1 MSSLTSNAELS
12 YMHVQ
17 RSWGGDIDYLR
28 VYYRTSSSGSWTLIT
43 GQSYTSAVAS
53 WTAREAITLPNSA
66 GCSAYQIAFE
76 MEDNYGYGVG
86 IDYVRITPPPTCP
99 KTGIPTASS
108 ITTDAATISWTP
120 VGTESTWNLRYKKA
134 NAASWTEVKGLT
146 SASHNLTGL
155 SSGTTYNYEV
165 QADCGGGDKSDWNA
179 GTDFPT
185 ECATATLP
193 FEPVITAGSKPNC
206 WTIADA
212 SWGDAYSGRWYTYV
226 YSSKNCLRYLG
237 AKGSL
242 EAFVQTPSIV
252 LSGKATL
259 KFKYANY
266 NSGRRCPA
274 KVYISDGTTT
284 KTVTLTN
291 TDNATLVDAEID
303 LSNVSGTNF
312 TGKTI
317 TIKFSGSGHSS
328 SSGTGYVWIA
338 DIKIEAEQD
347 CSAPQNVALSGSSIS
362 TADFAWDA
370 NAGVDSYKYCVV
382 AQGEAADWSGDLTA
396 NTNSAH
402 IDGLT
407 VGNYTFYV
415 KCACGTAA
423 TSLDFEIVSCPSV
436 SSVTLSNPLY
446 NGITVNWATS
456 ASTNCD
462 VRYKE
467 AGDADWTSAGTNI
480 SATTKTISG
489 LIPGGT
495 YSFEVKSSC
504 GETWVAAGETYAP
517 EWPIPGTP
525 AISDYSD
532 VSVTATWTAA
542 TDADGYEYVVMPG
555 TTAADW
561 TSPTAV
567 NALTTSLTGLAGAT
581 NYTVYLRAKYGSAR
595 SAEVSANFTT
605 VCVAPTNLVKGE
617 VTYTTAQFSWSQ
629 GSADD
634 QYQYVLSNGTEA
646 PTWQNGTTLEAGVR
660 TVTVPVESGNNYTF
674 YVRSVYNGSSYSSAV
689 SENFNTPCPPKASLP
704 YTCGFESTD
713 EDPFASNGSYNPCW
727 KRIGSPVAS
736 STYKHSGSRSL
747 CFTGTSEQYAILPE
761 FENAV
766 KGMQISFWHRNYF
779 PTSYASTLT
788 LGTMTDP
795 TDASTF
801 TAIKS
806 MSQTNVFVEVVEE
819 SLAGAGASDHYIAF
833 KYTGSSS
840 LSAAYLDD
848 ITVEVLPSCLK
859 PSGVAASNE
868 TGTTADLSWTSTA
881 SAWKIQYSTT
891 SDFSSDVHE
900 VNANT
905 NPFTLTGLTPNH
917 TTYYARV
924 KADCGGGDLSDWSN
938 VSDPFQT
945 ECADITVDADHE
957 WTENFNNQTVNQ
969 LPACW
974 SAAGNTTAVY
984 VVSSSS
990 YLTLSSKALYFSGG
1004 SGTEAIAILPD
1015 VTTDVNTLQIAFSHV
1030 EESTSSS
1037 GKVRFGY
1044 YKDAA
1049 FTALKTCDYSTSS
1062 SAWKDEAA
1070 FAIAGVPS
1078 GAKLAFA
1085 YKPNSS
1091 GWTAAID
1098 NITISLAASCAVP
1111 SDVVGE
1117 GLSTTTA
1124 SISWTAGGEET
1135 AWKLQYSTDGENW
1148 TDANEGNNITDNP
1161 YELTD
1166 LSAGTTYYAR
1176 VKADCGSDLS
1186 DWSAAS
1192 AGFKTDCNA
1201 VELADFATETFAT
1214 SSVPDCWK
1222 VTTVGDKSW
1231 ATTTSNYQRH
1241 SSPYAMQFAA
1251 YTEVGNYSDLI
1262 SPAITLTED
1271 AFLKFYLYNSYSSD
1285 PVVGEVY
1292 IQYESTTTKIYD
1304 FVVTNNVEQQVV
1316 DLAAYTGKTA
1326 KFIFR
1331 GHGNGQSNYRYAA
1344 IDDVEVV
1351 AKPCDAPTEL
1361 SKVESSSSVVL
1372 SWTDDAASK
1381 WNLRWREVTEPESA
1395 WNNVENLVAKNLT
1408 LAVADGLAFE
1418 KTYQAQVQAVCSDV
1432 KSSAWGDLISFGLI
1446 CGSAPTNLTVS
1457 ARSTNSATLTWE
1469 GAESAFQ
1476 LETSLDGDTW
1486 ESPIAVNAKT
1496 YGLTELTAGQ
1506 TYYVRVQNACGG
1518 DFTTTSFKTWC
1529 GLQDAAELPLNVTSF
1544 SNPLP
1549 ACWEVTFKGE
1559 WSGISGSKI
1568 CFYGTEEQWVV
1579 LPAYDIDLNK
1589 LSVTF
1594 TFTTSSATATFGY
1607 LDAPNGEFHA
1617 FASQPTSGVE
1627 LDLAA
1632 EASAPKYI
1640 AVRYNGGSSDYN
1652 SVTIS
1657 SISIRKTPGC
1667 FKPTG
1672 VAGTPGVGSASINW
1686 TNGGSEEAWNIQ
1698 YKLASVASWDGAA
1711 QVAASTKPFELTG
1724 LEQGVTYKVRVQA
1737 ACAGEDPSDWSDE
1750 AEFTTDCDVIAA
1762 LPFIETFDAALSNCW
1777 DITDEETTWYA
1788 HSVFGGELRLPGGK
1802 TASGHLVKLPN
1813 ITAYLTNAAMT
1824 IEYKATTGANTA
1836 VPQVGYIDGEGE
1848 FQELAALAKSNTTT
1862 EARVALA
1869 TANGKRLALRY
1880 DDGTSEG
1887 NFDIAEIRILEQVT
1901 LADNEDN
1908 AGKLSA
1914 NLNKVVDVTLGRT
1927 IFCDGDYNTICLPF
1941 DLSEEQLAE
1950 SPLAGATFKAFKY
1963 AMIEPEELQ
1972 VRVIDVE
1979 GGLQAGVPYLL
1990 KMTADENLVSPLFT
2004 NVTISATAGKTVGQD
2019 QAVKFIGTFAP
2030 VAFEKG
2036 NQSTLFVHT
2045 NNNLT
2050 WSGKDNTSL
2059 KAFRAYFQR
2068 TSAPTSAPLK
2078 PGMRARIVEH
2088 NEATTGIN
2096 NTNVENV
2103 TLKFIENDQ
2112 VVIIRNGVKYNIQGQ
2127 VISK

>member
-1 MSSLTSNAELS
+1 MWGETLEVANSTASNNAYIPFYGNYADTKNTRSQTIYPASLLTDLDDCTITSVKFISMTASAAWKNDYNSFAVKVSMKNLGASASLNYNDKTYKWNFNETADGDIVYEGVIGISGNEMQIDLTTPFAYTKGSSIMIDIVVTAKGSYIDAKFYGVNHTELS
-12 YMHVQ
+12 NYIAGCTKNGYTYADTHKSYFVPHT
-17 RSWGGDIDYLR
+17 IFTYAA
-28 VYYRTSSSGSWTLIT
+28 SSSCKNPT
-43 GQSYTSAVAS
+43 GVNAAVAS
-53 WTAREAITLPNSA
+53 GSSATIAWT
-66 GCSAYQIAFE
+66 
-76 MEDNYGYGVG
+76 D
-86 IDYVRITPPPTCP
+86 
-99 KTGIPTASS
+99 
-108 ITTDAATISWTP
+108 DAASAWQVRYSSDNGTSWSDA
-120 VGTESTWNLRYKKA
+120 V
-134 NAASWTEVKGLT
+134 AATTNPFTLSGLT
-146 SASHNLTGL
+146 E
-155 SSGTTYNYEV
+155 GTTYNV
-165 QADCGGGDKSDWNA
+165 QVRANCGEGDENKSEWVNA
-179 GTDFPT
+179 
-185 ECATATLP
+185 E
-193 FEPVITAGSKPNC
+193 S
-206 WTIADA
+206 
-212 SWGDAYSGRWYTYV
+212 
-226 YSSKNCLRYLG
+226 
-237 AKGSL
+237 
-242 EAFVQTPSIV
+242 
-252 LSGKATL
+252 
-259 KFKYANY
+259 
-266 NSGRRCPA
+266 
-274 KVYISDGTTT
+274 
-284 KTVTLTN
+284 TVT
-291 TDNATLVDAEID
+291 
-303 LSNVSGTNF
+303 
-312 TGKTI
+312 
-317 TIKFSGSGHSS
+317 
-328 SSGTGYVWIA
+328 
-338 DIKIEAEQD
+338 
-347 CSAPQNVALSGSSIS
+347 P
-362 TADFAWDA
+362 
-370 NAGVDSYKYCVV
+370 
-382 AQGEAADWSGDLTA
+382 
-396 NTNSAH
+396 
-402 IDGLT
+402 
-407 VGNYTFYV
+407 
-415 KCACGTAA
+415 
-423 TSLDFEIVSCPSV
+423 VSCASV
-436 SSVTLSNPLY
+436 TGVTLSNKLY
-446 NGITVNWATS
+446 NAVTVNWTLNAT
-456 ASTNCD
+456 ANCD

-480 SATTKTISG
+480 SATAKTISG
-489 LIPGGT
+489 LVPGGT

-504 GETWVAAGETYAP
+504 GDSWVAAGETYAP

-833 KYTGSSS
+833 KYTGSSQY
-840 LSAAYLDD
+840 SAVYLDD

-868 TGTTADLSWTSTA
+868 TGTTADLAWTSTA

-1148 TDANEGNNITDNP
+1148 TDANEGNNITSNP
-1161 YELTD
+1161 YELTG
-1166 LSAGTTYYAR
+1166 LSAGTTYFAR
-1176 VKADCGSDLS
+1176 VKADCGGDLS

-1496 YGLTELTAGQ
+1496 YNLTGLSAGT
-1506 TYYVRVQNACGG
+1506 TYFVRVQNACGG
-1518 DFTTTSFKTWC
+1518 DFVSTSFKTWC
-1529 GLQDAAELPLNVTSF
+1529 DSKLSLPVNLTSF
-1544 SNPLP
+1544 SAIP
-1549 ACWEVTFKGE
+1549 ACWEESPAGAVEVANSKLCFVGE
-1559 WSGISGSKI
+1559 GER
-1568 CFYGTEEQWVV
+1568 FLY
-1579 LPAYDIDLNK
+1579 LPQTSIDLNL
-1589 LSVTF
+1589 LSATF
-1594 TFTTSSATATFGY
+1594 TFSGSLEFGY
-1607 LDAPNGEFHA
+1607 IDAPNGAFHA
-1617 FASQPTSGVE
+1617 FASQPTPGIE
-1627 LDLAA
+1627 IDLVD
-1632 EASAPKYI
+1632 EVDAPKYI
-1640 AVRYNGGSSDYN
+1640 AIRYNGASSWAQ
-1652 SVTIS
+1652 SSIS
-1657 SISIRKTPGC
+1657 AISIRKTPNC
-1667 FKPTG
+1667 LVPTD
-1672 VAGTPGVGSASINW
+1672 VAGAPSVGGAEISW
-1686 TNGGSEEAWNIQ
+1686 TAGGSETAWNIQ

-1711 QVAASTKPFELTG
+1711 QVAASTNPFELTG

-1777 DITDEETTWYA
+1777 DITDEETSWYA

-1802 TASGHLVKLPN
+1802 EASGHLVKLPN
-1813 ITAYLTNAAMT
+1813 ITASITNAVMT
-1824 IEYKATTGANTA
+1824 LEYKATTGANTA
-1836 VPQVGYIDGEGE
+1836 VPQVGYIDDLGD
-1848 FQELAALAKSNTTT
+1848 FQELAALDKSNTTT
-1862 EARVALA
+1862 EVRVALA

-1990 KMTADENLVSPLFT
+1990 KMTADENLVSPLFK

-2103 TLKFIENDQ
+2103 TLKFIENGQ

>member
-1 MSSLTSNAELS
+1 MFKKIYLFLTLLTAFLWLGSGTAWGETLTVMDDDYYNQYVPVDGYNLDGAQHNQLLLLSSELTAMNGSNITAIKFYLDKTGHAWYNSSKIPNVTFRLAEVTNTSLSSLVTVDESFTTVYSGSINFSFAEKEWNITFDEPYSYNGGNLLIDIQTSTGGS
-12 YMHVQ
+12 YIKKNGSTYMRFYTTYISGRAMKGSTAHGYCPKTTFTYEEAGPSCADPTEVKASVESATSARIEWTEAGSATAWQ
-17 RSWGGDIDYLR
+17 
-28 VYYRTSSSGSWTLIT
+28 VRTSSDGGANW
-43 GQSYTSAVAS
+43 G
-53 WTAREAITLPNSA
+53 
-66 GCSAYQIAFE
+66 
-76 MEDNYGYGVG
+76 D
-86 IDYVRITPPPTCP
+86 
-99 KTGIPTASS
+99 PTA
-108 ITTDAATISWTP
+108 
-120 VGTESTWNLRYKKA
+120 A
-134 NAASWTEVKGLT
+134 NTNPFT
-146 SASHNLTGL
+146 LTGL
-155 SSGTTYNYEV
+155 TEGTTYNV
-165 QADCGGGDKSDWNA
+165 Q
-179 GTDFPT
+179 
-185 ECATATLP
+185 
-193 FEPVITAGSKPNC
+193 V
-206 WTIADA
+206 
-212 SWGDAYSGRWYTYV
+212 R
-226 YSSKNCLRYLG
+226 
-237 AKGSL
+237 AKCDEELFS
-242 EAFVQTPSIV
+242 EW
-252 LSGKATL
+252 
-259 KFKYANY
+259 
-266 NSGRRCPA
+266 
-274 KVYISDGTTT
+274 
-284 KTVTLTN
+284 
-291 TDNATLVDAEID
+291 VDAE
-303 LSNVSGTNF
+303 
-312 TGKTI
+312 
-317 TIKFSGSGHSS
+317 
-328 SSGTGYVWIA
+328 
-338 DIKIEAEQD
+338 
-347 CSAPQNVALSGSSIS
+347 S
-362 TADFAWDA
+362 T
-370 NAGVDSYKYCVV
+370 V
-382 AQGEAADWSGDLTA
+382 TP
-396 NTNSAH
+396 
-402 IDGLT
+402 
-407 VGNYTFYV
+407 
-415 KCACGTAA
+415 
-423 TSLDFEIVSCPSV
+423 VSCPSV
-436 SSVTLSNPLY
+436 TTVTLSNKLY
-446 NGITVNWATS
+446 NAITVNWTLSGA
-456 ASTNCD
+456 TNCD

-480 SATTKTISG
+480 SATAKTISG
-489 LIPGGT
+489 LVPGGT

-504 GETWVAAGETYAP
+504 GDSWVAAGETYAP
-517 EWPIPGTP
+517 AWPTPGVP

-532 VSVTATWTAA
+532 ASVTATWTAA

-561 TSPTAV
+561 NSLTAI

-581 NYTVYLRAKYGSAR
+581 NYTVYVRAKYGEAR
-595 SAEVSANFTT
+595 SEAVSANFTT

-629 GSADD
+629 GSADN

-704 YTCGFESTD
+704 YTCGFEASD
-713 EDPFASNGSYNPCW
+713 EDPFASNNSYNPCW
-727 KRIGSPVAS
+727 KKIGSPAAS

-833 KYTGSSS
+833 KYTGSSQY
-840 LSAAYLDD
+840 SAVYLDD

-868 TGTTADLSWTSTA
+868 TGTTADLAWTSIA

-957 WTENFNNQTVNQ
+957 WSENFNNQTVNQ
-969 LPACW
+969 IPACW
-974 SAAGNTTAVY
+974 SAAGNTNAVY
-984 VVSSSS
+984 VVASSS

-1030 EESTSSS
+1030 EESTTKS

-1044 YKDAA
+1044 YKDAT
-1049 FTALKTCDYSTSS
+1049 FTALRTCDYSTSS
-1062 SAWKDEAA
+1062 SAWKDEVA
-1070 FAIAGVPS
+1070 FAITGVPS

-1085 YKPNSS
+1085 YKPNNTNY
-1091 GWTAAID
+1091 TAAVD
-1098 NITISLAASCAVP
+1098 NIVISLAASCAVP
-1111 SDVVGE
+1111 SEVVGD

-1124 SISWTAGGEET
+1124 SISWTAGAEET
-1135 AWKLQYSTDGENW
+1135 AWKLQYSTDGEYW
-1148 TDANEGNNITDNP
+1148 TDANGGNSITSNP
-1161 YELTD
+1161 YELTG
-1166 LSAGTTYYAR
+1166 LSAGTTYFAR
-1176 VKADCGSDLS
+1176 VKADCGGDLS

-1201 VELADFATETFAT
+1201 QAMPFEEAFGSTLPE
-1214 SSVPDCWK
+1214 CWK
-1222 VTTVGDKSW
+1222 IVTVGDKTWEASSSATYRHSASYSW
-1231 ATTTSNYQRH
+1231 AYS
-1241 SSPYAMQFAA
+1241 A
-1251 YTEVGNYSDLI
+1251 YTNADNYADLI
-1262 SPAITLTED
+1262 TPAIILDE
-1271 AFLKFYLYNSYSSD
+1271 AASLKFYVSNYAYSGTA
-1285 PVVGEVY
+1285 VTAEVY
-1292 IQYESTTTKIYD
+1292 IQYGSTTEKIFDIPTISTGYSP
-1304 FVVTNNVEQQVV
+1304 EQQEI
-1316 DLAAYTGKTA
+1316 DLSEYTGQTA

-1331 GHGNGQSNYRYAA
+1331 AHGNGLAA
-1344 IDDVEVV
+1344 YKSIYIDDVEVKG
-1351 AKPCDAPTEL
+1351 KPCDAPTEL

-1432 KSSAWGDLISFGLI
+1432 KSSAWGDLISFGLV

-1457 ARSTNSATLTWE
+1457 ARTANSATLTWE

-1496 YGLTELTAGQ
+1496 YNLTGLSAGT
-1506 TYYVRVQNACGG
+1506 TYFVRVQNACGG
-1518 DFTTTSFKTWC
+1518 DFVSTSFKTWC
-1529 GLQDAAELPLNVTSF
+1529 DSKLSLPVNLTSF
-1544 SNPLP
+1544 SAIP
-1549 ACWEVTFKGE
+1549 ACWEESPAGAVEVANSKLCFVGE
-1559 WSGISGSKI
+1559 GER
-1568 CFYGTEEQWVV
+1568 FLY
-1579 LPAYDIDLNK
+1579 LPQTSIDLNL
-1589 LSVTF
+1589 LSATF
-1594 TFTTSSATATFGY
+1594 TFSGSLEFGY
-1607 LDAPNGEFHA
+1607 IDAPNGAFHA
-1617 FASQPTSGVE
+1617 FASQPTPGEE
-1627 LDLAA
+1627 LDLVD
-1632 EASAPKYI
+1632 EVDAPKYI
-1640 AVRYNGGSSDYN
+1640 AIRYNGASSWAQ
-1652 SVTIS
+1652 SSIS
-1657 SISIRKTPGC
+1657 AISIRKTPSC
-1667 FKPTG
+1667 FKPTD

-1686 TNGGSEEAWNIQ
+1686 INGGSEEAWNIQ

-1711 QVAASTKPFELTG
+1711 QVAASTKPFELSG

-1737 ACAGEDPSDWSDE
+1737 ACVGEDPSDWSDE
-1750 AEFTTDCDVIAA
+1750 AEFTTECDAVSA

-1777 DITDEETTWYA
+1777 DITDEETSWYA

-1813 ITAYLTNAAMT
+1813 ITADLTNAAMT

-1836 VPQVGYIDGEGE
+1836 VPQVGYIDELGD
-1848 FQELAALAKSNTTT
+1848 FQELATLDKSNTTT
-1862 EARVALA
+1862 EARVELA

-1880 DDGTSEG
+1880 DDGLSEG
-1887 NFDIAEIRILEQVT
+1887 DFDIAEIRILEQLT
-1901 LADNEDN
+1901 LADNVNNSTILAAHNDK
-1908 AGKLSA
+1908 A
-1914 NLNKVVDVTLGRT
+1914 VDVTIGRT
-1927 IFCDGDYNTICLPF
+1927 IVRKGYYNTICLPF
-1941 DLSEEQLAE
+1941 SLSAEEFAASPIASNDLW
-1950 SPLAGATFKAFKY
+1950 AFKY
-1963 AMIEPEELQ
+1963 AKVDEATDELLFRIIEADHIE
-1972 VRVIDVE
+1972 
-1979 GGLQAGVPYLL
+1979 AGVPYFIGF
-1990 KMTADENLVSPLFT
+1990 ENNEEDIVNPLFK
-2004 NVTISATAGKTVGQD
+2004 NVTISATAGQEVGNDVAKLIGIVD
-2019 QAVKFIGTFAP
+2019 QP
-2030 VAFEKG
+2030 VVFNAGDQTKLFLAA
-2036 NQSTLFVHT
+2036 NNTLYWWDGDHASQL
-2045 NNNLT
+2045 N
-2050 WSGKDNTSL
+2050 S
-2059 KAFRAYFQR
+2059 FRAYFKVA
-2068 TSAPTSAPLK
+2068 TGGGSLGAPRH
-2078 PGMRARIVEH
+2078 GMPARIIKDDKE
-2088 NEATTGIN
+2088 EQQTTGFDNIN
-2096 NTNVENV
+2096 AENV

>member
-1 MSSLTSNAELS
+1 MKKRFTFILTLTAFLFIGSGTMWGETLTVMDDDYYNQYVPVDGYNLDGAQHNQLLLLSSELTAMNGSNITAIKFYLDKTGHAWYNSSKIPNVTFRLAEVTNTSLSSLVTVDESFTTVYSGSINFSFAEKEWNITFDEPYSYNGGNLLIDIQTSTGGSYIKKNGSTYMRFYTTYISGRAMKGSTAHGYCPKTTFTYEEAGLS
-12 YMHVQ
+12 CADPTEVKASVESATSA
-17 RSWGGDIDYLR
+17 RIEWTEGGEATAWQ
-28 VYYRTSSSGSWTLIT
+28 VRTSSDGGANW
-43 GQSYTSAVAS
+43 G
-53 WTAREAITLPNSA
+53 
-66 GCSAYQIAFE
+66 
-76 MEDNYGYGVG
+76 D
-86 IDYVRITPPPTCP
+86 
-99 KTGIPTASS
+99 PTA
-108 ITTDAATISWTP
+108 
-120 VGTESTWNLRYKKA
+120 A
-134 NAASWTEVKGLT
+134 NTNPFT
-146 SASHNLTGL
+146 LTGL
-155 SSGTTYNYEV
+155 TEGTTYNV
-165 QADCGGGDKSDWNA
+165 Q
-179 GTDFPT
+179 
-185 ECATATLP
+185 
-193 FEPVITAGSKPNC
+193 V
-206 WTIADA
+206 
-212 SWGDAYSGRWYTYV
+212 R
-226 YSSKNCLRYLG
+226 
-237 AKGSL
+237 AKCDEELFS
-242 EAFVQTPSIV
+242 EW
-252 LSGKATL
+252 
-259 KFKYANY
+259 
-266 NSGRRCPA
+266 
-274 KVYISDGTTT
+274 
-284 KTVTLTN
+284 
-291 TDNATLVDAEID
+291 VDAE
-303 LSNVSGTNF
+303 
-312 TGKTI
+312 
-317 TIKFSGSGHSS
+317 
-328 SSGTGYVWIA
+328 
-338 DIKIEAEQD
+338 
-347 CSAPQNVALSGSSIS
+347 S
-362 TADFAWDA
+362 T
-370 NAGVDSYKYCVV
+370 V
-382 AQGEAADWSGDLTA
+382 TP
-396 NTNSAH
+396 
-402 IDGLT
+402 
-407 VGNYTFYV
+407 
-415 KCACGTAA
+415 
-423 TSLDFEIVSCPSV
+423 VSCASV
-436 SSVTLSNPLY
+436 TGVTLSNKLY
-446 NGITVNWATS
+446 NAVTVNWTLNAT
-456 ASTNCD
+456 ANCD

-467 AGDADWTSAGTNI
+467 ANDADWTPAGTNI
-480 SATTKTISG
+480 SATAKTISG
-489 LIPGGT
+489 LVPGGT

-504 GETWVAAGETYAP
+504 GDSWVAAGETYAP
-517 EWPIPGTP
+517 EWPTPGTP

-532 VSVTATWTAA
+532 ISVTATWTAA

-581 NYTVYLRAKYGSAR
+581 SYTVYLRAKYESAR

-629 GSADD
+629 GSADN

-674 YVRSVYNGSSYSSAV
+674 YVRSVYTGSSYSSAV

-727 KRIGSPVAS
+727 KRIGSPAAS
-736 STYKHSGSRSL
+736 NSSSFKHNGVKSL
-747 CFTGTSEQYAILPE
+747 RFGETGDQYAILPE
-761 FENAV
+761 FEQAV
-766 KGMQISFWHRNYF
+766 KGMQITFWYRNYF

-801 TAIKS
+801 TTIKVLDAINAYAEIK
-806 MSQTNVFVEVVEE
+806 EE
-819 SLAGAGASDHYIAF
+819 SLAGAGANDHYIAF

-957 WTENFNNQTVNQ
+957 WTENFNNQTVDQ

-974 SAAGNTTAVY
+974 TAAGNTSAV
-984 VVSSSS
+984 VVKASSS

-1015 VTTDVNTLQIAFSHV
+1015 FTTDVNTLQIAFSHV
-1030 EESTSSS
+1030 EESKSSS

-1062 SAWKDEAA
+1062 SAWRDEVA
-1070 FAIAGVPS
+1070 FPITGVPS

-1091 GWTAAID
+1091 GYTAAID
-1098 NITISLAASCAVP
+1098 NIVISLAASCAVP
-1111 SDVVGE
+1111 SEVVGD
-1117 GLSTTTA
+1117 GLSTSTA
-1124 SISWTAGGEET
+1124 TISWTNGGEET
-1135 AWKLQYSTDGENW
+1135 AWKLQYMADGDADW

-1161 YELTD
+1161 YELTG
-1166 LSAGTTYYAR
+1166 LSAGTLYYAR
-1176 VKADCGSDLS
+1176 VKADCGGSLS

-1432 KSSAWGDLISFGLI
+1432 KSSAWSDLISFGLI
-1446 CGSAPTNLTVS
+1446 CGAAPTNLTVS
-1457 ARSTNSATLTWE
+1457 ARTTNSATLTWE
-1469 GAESAFQ
+1469 GTESTFKLQTSLNGEDWESAV
-1476 LETSLDGDTW
+1476 E
-1486 ESPIAVNAKT
+1486 VNDKT
-1496 YGLTELTAGQ
+1496 YNLAGLTASTI
-1506 TYYVRVQNACGG
+1506 YYVRVQNACGG
-1518 DFTTTSFKTWC
+1518 EYASASFTTWC
-1529 GLQDAAELPLNVTSF
+1529 GLKDAAELPLEINNFTAV
-1544 SNPLP
+1544 PE
-1549 ACWEVTFKGE
+1549 CWQIAFVGE
-1559 WSGISGSKI
+1559 YSGIANGKI
-1568 CFYGTEEQWVV
+1568 FFYGDAEQMAV
-1579 LPAYDIDLNK
+1579 LPAYDIELNK

-1594 TFTTSSATATFGY
+1594 SFTPSATNLEFGY
-1607 LDAPNGEFHA
+1607 IDEPNGAFHA
-1617 FASQPTSGVE
+1617 FASQPASGVE
-1627 LDLAA
+1627 LNLENEAA
-1632 EASAPKYI
+1632 TAKYI
-1640 AVRYNGGSSDYN
+1640 AIRYHDGGANTSA
-1652 SVTIS
+1652 
-1657 SISIRKTPGC
+1657 SITGVQLRKTPTC
-1667 FKPTG
+1667 LKPTDVTIVEG
-1672 VAGTPGVGSASINW
+1672 VDQATVSW
-1686 TNGGSEEAWNIQ
+1686 TSTATAWNLQ
-1698 YKLASVASWDGAA
+1698 YKPASAA
-1711 QVAASTKPFELTG
+1711 AWQDATGTITNPFTLTG
-1724 LEQGVTYKVRVQA
+1724 LEQGTTYKVRVQA
-1737 ACAGEDPSDWSDE
+1737 ACAGEELSDWSDE
-1750 AEFTTDCDVIAA
+1750 AEFTTHCASIDA

-1777 DITDEETTWYA
+1777 NITDDETNYYA
-1788 HSVFGGELRLPGGK
+1788 HYVSGGALSLPGGK
-1802 TASGHLVKLPN
+1802 TASGHLVVLPE
-1813 ITAYLTNAAMT
+1813 ITASLTNAVMT
-1824 IEYKATTGANTA
+1824 IVYTASTGNTA
-1836 VPQVGYIDGEGE
+1836 TPQVGYIDGD
-1848 FQELAALAKSNTTT
+1848 FVELATLDKSNIET
-1862 EARVALA
+1862 EARIPLA
-1869 TANGKRLALRY
+1869 AANGHRLALRY

-1887 NFDIAEIRILEQVT
+1887 DFNIREIRILNHLTLVDTDNNSAT
-1901 LADNEDN
+1901 LASYN
-1908 AGKLSA
+1908 GKR
-1914 NLNKVVDVTLGRT
+1914 VDVTIGRT
-1927 IFCDGDYNTICLPF
+1927 LFRDGDYNTICLPF
-1941 DLSEEQLAE
+1941 NLPTLEGT
-1950 SPLAGATFKAFKY
+1950 PLEGATLKVYKY
-1963 AMIEPEELQ
+1963 AVIEPDELQ
-1972 VRVIDVE
+1972 VRVIDAESIV
-1979 GGLQAGVPYLL
+1979 AGTPYLI
-1990 KMTADENLVSPLFT
+1990 KFAEGDNIVNPLFT
-2004 NVTISATAGKTVGQD
+2004 NVTISATEGKTIGQ
-2019 QAVKFIGTFAP
+2019 GEP
-2030 VAFEKG
+2030 VAFLGVLVPQPFDKDDEK
-2036 NQSTLFVHT
+2036 TLFVHT
-2045 NNNLT
+2045 NNTLT
-2050 WSGKDNTSL
+2050 WAGKEGTSL
-2059 KAFRAYFQR
+2059 KSFRAFFQR
-2068 TSAPTSAPLK
+2068 TPASSGAPLRY
-2078 PGMRARIVEH
+2078 GMRARIVEH
-2088 NEATTGIN
+2088 EETATA
-2096 NTNVENV
+2096 VENV
-2103 TLKFIENDQ
+2103 QNNVQSTKVLENDQ
-2112 VVIIRNGVKYNIQGQ
+2112 VVIIRNGVKYNVQGQ
-2127 VISK
+2127 IIKK